1 MDAER
6 RGKETGAGRSAGRSM
21 QAGMLLAAAAGVKSF
36 ERTLMP
42 RTTRDQGAVTGLSVA
57 TTYATTALFQDVIES
72 VAAYVVKRDGE
83 PDHDKLRRATMLADL
98 LAIGVGMVT
107 KHQLAQ
113 QPNES
118 MGRAAMRTWG
128 DLMSFAGL
136 AGFTAGFSQDV
147 LDVLDPNE
155 ARRGSNRT
163 FGVAVVGGGLMALI
177 AEYRRRSN
185 ERRVLPEEAS
195 QFKVDQLKVQAFR
208 SLLVS
213 GGITACFAAIGMS
226 ERALGTL
233 IGRAL
238 GQGLAGGERFWRL
251 AGHGASLAVLGGL
264 AYAGLDRVYQDI
276 EAGTAKIEPA
286 FDKPPELPTVSGSA
300 QSRVAWRT
308 MGREGRRHV
317 LTALSRETIG
327 RVMGKPA
334 VADPIRVFVGLE
346 SAQTE
351 LDRIN
356 LAVEELKRT
365 GAFDRELLIAIS
377 PTGTG
382 YVNYVTM
389 ECCEYFTLGNC
400 AAVTLQYSKR
410 PSPLSMD
417 RVWEGRKQFRMLLA
431 ALRRELYKRDP
442 SERPRLV
449 IFGESLGAHTSQD
462 AFLNEGTQGLED
474 AAVDRA
480 LWIGS
485 PHLSKWKVQVL
496 GNHRPDVDRSLLIDV
511 DSFSD
516 LDQLSPE
523 AREKLRYVMI
533 THHND
538 GVGLFGADLV
548 VQKPAWLGEPE
559 LRPPSVPKWMRW
571 VPIITA
577 VQTAVDMKNA
587 MNVVPGEF
595 VANGHDY
602 RADLARFVREV
613 YSLPCSDQQLAS
625 VEAALRE
632 DEILRQQKF
641 DLSLEQANAEK
652 VAPHPA
658 EDGAS
663 LVEDRR
669 AAA

>member
-1 MDAER
+1 
-6 RGKETGAGRSAGRSM
+6 M

-57 TTYATTALFQDVIES
+57 TTYATTALFQDLIES

-83 PDHDKLRRATMLADL
+83 PDQDRLRRATMLADL
-98 LAIGVGMVT
+98 LAIGVGLAT
-107 KHQLAQ
+107 KRQLSQ
-113 QPNES
+113 QPGES

-128 DLMSFAGL
+128 QVMAYAGL
-136 AGFTAGFSQDV
+136 AGFTSGFSQDV

-155 ARRGSNRT
+155 ARTGSNRT
-163 FGVAVVGGGLMALI
+163 LGVAVIGGGLMALVV
-177 AEYRRRSN
+177 EYRRRSS
-185 ERRVLPEEAS
+185 ERRVIEEEAHR
-195 QFKVDQLKVQAFR
+195 FKTDELKVQAFR

-213 GGITACFAAIGMS
+213 GGVTACFAAIGLG

-238 GQGLAGGERFWRL
+238 GRGMAGGERFWRL
-251 AGHGASLAVLGGL
+251 AGHGASLALLGGL

-286 FDKPPELPTVSGSA
+286 FDKPPELATVSGSA
-300 QSRVAWRT
+300 PSHVAWRT

-317 LTALSRETIG
+317 LTALSQETIG
-327 RVMGKPA
+327 RVMGTPA

-346 SAQTE
+346 SAPSE
-351 LDRIN
+351 LDRVN
-356 LAVEELKRT
+356 LAIEELKRT
-365 GAFDRELLIAIS
+365 GAFDRELLIALS

-410 PSPLSMD
+410 PSPMSMD

-431 ALRRELYKRDP
+431 ALRRELYKREP
-442 SERPRLV
+442 EKRPRLV

-474 AAVDRA
+474 AGVDRA

-496 GNHRPDVDRSLLIDV
+496 GDSRPDVDQSLLADV

-516 LDQLSPE
+516 LDELPAE
-523 AREKLRYVMI
+523 ARQKLRYVMI

-548 VQKPAWLGEPE
+548 VQKPGWLGEQE
-559 LRPPSVPKWMRW
+559 LRPSSVPKWMRW

-613 YSLPCSDQQLAS
+613 YALPCSDEQLAR

-632 DEILRQQKF
+632 DEILRQKKF
-641 DLSLEQANAEK
+641 DQSVAEPGDEADVPYQADNGGGHIE
-652 VAPHPA
+652 
-658 EDGAS
+658 E
-663 LVEDRR
+663 RR